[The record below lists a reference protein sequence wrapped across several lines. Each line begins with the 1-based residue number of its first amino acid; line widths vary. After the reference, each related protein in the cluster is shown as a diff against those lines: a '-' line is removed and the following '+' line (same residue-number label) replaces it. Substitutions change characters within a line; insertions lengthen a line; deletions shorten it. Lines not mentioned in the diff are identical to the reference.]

1 MLLTGDT
8 DELAGK
14 VTDSSSEDEVFVNIG
29 AFTEATVAA
38 TNRDDIG
45 TGEITDTLDD
55 ITDTIEIKAG
65 DMPVITNSSS
75 IADADT
81 HWFITGSIGQS
92 NDQIPSLTRREST
105 NSDR

>member
-1 MLLTGDT
+1 VLLTGDT

-45 TGEITDTLDD
+45 TDEITDTID
-55 ITDTIEIKAG
+55 IKAG
-65 DMPVITNSSS
+65 NMPVITDSSS
-75 IADADT
+75 LADAQI
-81 HWFITGSIGQS
+81 HWFITVVSAKA
-92 NDQIPSLTRREST
+92 RY
-105 NSDR
+105 